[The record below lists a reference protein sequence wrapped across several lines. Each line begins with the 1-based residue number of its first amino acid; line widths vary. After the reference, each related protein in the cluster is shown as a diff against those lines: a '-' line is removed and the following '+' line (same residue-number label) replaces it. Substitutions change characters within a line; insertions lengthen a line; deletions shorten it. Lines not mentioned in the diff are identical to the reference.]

1 MIERLRSSGTFSYK
15 WKDLSREIL
24 IGRLKKQREGGD
36 LLARVPV
43 SSSGEATTRESMS
56 AMLRRLSDKGEG
68 TTRSVWSG

>member
-43 SSSGEATTRESMS
+43 SSSGEATARELMS
-56 AMLRRLSDKGEG
+56 AMLRRLSDEGEG
-68 TTRSVWSG
+68 TTRSIWLG